1 MEKRSI
7 LIVEDERIVGEDMRE
22 ALLHF
27 GYDVPVIAITGEAA
41 IREAG
46 EHRPDLILMDI
57 FLAGPMNGI
66 EAAETIGPLY
76 DIPIIFLTAFADTQ
90 IVERAKATAPY
101 GYILKPYDE
110 RELRT

>member
-27 GYDVPVIAITGEAA
+27 GYDVPAIAITGEAA

-46 EHRPDLILMDI
+46 E
-57 FLAGPMNGI
+57 
-66 EAAETIGPLY
+66 
-76 DIPIIFLTAFADTQ
+76 
-90 IVERAKATAPY
+90 APS
-101 GYILKPYDE
+101 
-110 RELRT
+110 